1 MTPDL
6 MPALVLLPLTA
17 ATAAAVLPAAAGR
30 WLALA
35 VAVLLPLAL
44 YALTRQVMGSGE
56 VSYAL
61 AGLPVPLGIRLR
73 LDGLSVLL
81 LWLVCVV
88 YFAATAHA
96 AAGVGSGKGTRR
108 FWAAWLMLPA
118 GLNELLISAD
128 LFNLYV
134 GLELLT
140 LSAVALVAFNGTAEA
155 LRAAMRYL
163 LLAML
168 AALVY
173 LLGVALVYG
182 ATGTLDLE
190 LMHDRMGSN
199 SLRWAALI
207 LMTGGLLLKGAVFP
221 LHGWLPPAHSSA
233 PGPVSAVLSAL
244 VVKAPLYILFRLWF
258 EAQTQ
263 LPAPLA
269 GQVLTLLGCGAVL
282 YGSVLALRQRRL
294 KRVIAYSTVAQLG
307 YLMLLFGMPSVYAW
321 QGAIYQVL
329 SHGLAKAALFLAAA
343 NLAKR
348 LGSDLLEKLPGA
360 DQVMPVSVFAL
371 GLAGVNLM
379 GLPPSGGFLAKW
391 LLLTAAWQQQAW
403 HIVIVI
409 LLGSLLAAAY
419 VFRVLD
425 LIYARPAAEPAPGA
439 GPDPGLVCGLTA
451 LLLALLA
458 IATGFV
464 SAPVLELLPVP
475 AVLAEGA
482 R

>member
-35 VAVLLPLAL
+35 VAVLMLLAL
-44 YALTRQVMGSGE
+44 YALTRQVMDSGE

-88 YFAATAHA
+88 YSAATAHA

-118 GLNELLISAD
+118 GLNELLLSAD

-190 LMHDRMGSN
+190 LMHDRMGSD

-294 KRVIAYSTVAQLG
+294 KRLIAYSTVAQLG

-409 LLGSLLAAAY
+409 LLGSLLAAGY

>member
-409 LLGSLLAAAY
+409 LLGSLLAAGY

>member
-6 MPALVLLPLTA
+6 MPALVLLPLVA

-35 VAVLLPLAL
+35 VAVLMPLAL
-44 YALTRQVMGSGE
+44 YALTRQVMDHGE
-56 VSYAL
+56 MSYAL

-73 LDGLSVLL
+73 LDGLSVRLM
-81 LWLVCVV
+81 WLVCVV
-88 YFAATAHA
+88 YLAATTHA
-96 AAGVGSGKGTRR
+96 AAGVDSGKGTRR
-108 FWAAWLMLPA
+108 FWAAWLMLPV
-118 GLNELLISAD
+118 GLNELLLSAD

-140 LSAVALVAFNGTAEA
+140 LSAVALVAFNGTSEA

-182 ATGTLDLE
+182 ATGTLDVA
-190 LMHDRMGSN
+190 LMHDRMGSDR
-199 SLRWAALI
+199 LRWAALI

-244 VVKAPLYILFRLWF
+244 VVKASLYILYRLWF
-258 EAQTQ
+258 EAQPQ
-263 LPAPLA
+263 LPAPPA
-269 GQVLTLLGCGAVL
+269 GQVLALLGCGAVL
-282 YGSVLALRQRRL
+282 FGSVLALRQRHL
-294 KRVIAYSTVAQLG
+294 KRLIAYSTVAQLG

-329 SHGLAKAALFLAAA
+329 SHGLAKAAMFLAAA
-343 NLAKR
+343 NLMKR
-348 LGSDLLEKLPGA
+348 LGSDLLDRLPGA

-403 HIVIVI
+403 HIVAVI
-409 LLGSLLAAAY
+409 LIGSLLAAGY
-419 VFRVLD
+419 IFRVMG
-425 LIYARPAAEPAPGA
+425 LIYVRPVAEPATGA
-439 GPDPGLVCGLTA
+439 GPDPGLACGLTA

-458 IATGFV
+458 IATGFA
-464 SAPVLELLPVP
+464 SAPILELLPVP
-475 AVLAEGA
+475 AALAEGA